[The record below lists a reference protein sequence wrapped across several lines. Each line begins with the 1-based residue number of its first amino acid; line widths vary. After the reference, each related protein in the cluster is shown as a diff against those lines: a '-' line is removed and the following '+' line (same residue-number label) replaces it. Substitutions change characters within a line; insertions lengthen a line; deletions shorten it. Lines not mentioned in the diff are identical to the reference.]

1 MDLAGYVINAV
12 LVEGRS
18 VKEVCEAHD
27 ISRSWLYELIAR
39 YRELGDEG
47 LRPVSKRPGSSPTRV
62 SPAVE
67 EQIVAM
73 RKELIDLGVD
83 AGAHTIQFH
92 LSRRRRRRAVPSVAT
107 IWRVLVRRGFV
118 TPHPQ
123 KRPKS
128 SWRRFQAELPNECW
142 QADTTHWV
150 LADGTDVEILNII
163 DDHSRLL
170 VASRAFVT
178 AKAADVVETFHL
190 GVSEFGLPASMLTDN
205 GAIFTAA
212 SRNGTCAIEL
222 ELLALGVD
230 YKHSRP
236 YHPQT
241 CGKVERFH
249 QTLKKWLTKQP
260 PAKTI
265 AALQAQLDRFASYY
279 NTIRPHRALGR
290 RTPAQAFAART
301 KATPRRAA
309 ITVPSEHRVRRDRV
323 DKAGKGHPALPVTVA
338 APGRRAPLRRHPRH
352 APGRRPRRPSHQQRR
367 RTPRP
372 VHHQPDQAIPNTTT
386 TRTTHLALSGMS
398 RDIRPRCLATSH
410 SAPGRIRTS
419 DLRIRRPQP

>member
-1 MDLAGYVINAV
+1 MRMDLAGYVINAV

-18 VKEVCEAHD
+18 VKEVCDAHG

-47 LRPVSKRPGSSPTRV
+47 LRPQSKRPRSSPTRLAA
-62 SPAVE
+62 SVE
-67 EQIVAM
+67 DEIVAM
-73 RKELIDLGVD
+73 RKELVDLGVD
-83 AGAHTIQFH
+83 AGAHTIHYH
-92 LSRRRRRRAVPSVAT
+92 LQVRYRRRRRAVPSVAT
-107 IWRVLVRRGFV
+107 IWRVLSRRGFI
-118 TPHPQ
+118 TPQPQ

-142 QADTTHWV
+142 QADTTHWA
-150 LADGTDVEILNII
+150 LADGSDVEILNVI

-170 VASRAFVT
+170 VASRAFKT

-190 GVSEFGLPASMLTDN
+190 GVSELGVPASMLTDN
-205 GAIFTAA
+205 GAIFTAE

-249 QTLKKWLTKQP
+249 QTLKKWLAKQRR
-260 PAKTI
+260 ARTV
-265 AALQAQLDRFASYY
+265 AQLQAQLDRFRAYY
-279 NTIRPHRALGR
+279 NHVRPHRALNR

-301 KATPRRAA
+301 KATPRRTG
-309 ITVPSEHRVRRDRV
+309 IVVPAQHRVRRDRV
-323 DKAGKGHPALPVTVA
+323 DSGGNVTLRYQSRLRHLGV
-338 APGRRAPLRRHPRH
+338 GRRYA
-352 APGRRPRRPSHQQRR
+352 G
-367 RTPRP
+367 
-372 VHHQPDQAIPNTTT
+372 
-386 TRTTHLALSGMS
+386 TRVLLLVADRDVRVITEDGEHLAEFTINPTK
-398 RDIRPRCLATSH
+398 DYQPQKRP
-410 SAPGRIRTS
+410 GQ
-419 DLRIRRPQP
+419 RP

>member
-1 MDLAGYVINAV
+1 MRMDLAGYVINAV

-39 YRELGDEG
+39 YREAGDDG
-47 LRPVSKRPGSSPTRV
+47 LTPQSKRPRSSPTRV
-62 SPAVE
+62 AAAVE
-67 EQIVAM
+67 DEIVAL
-73 RKELIDLGVD
+73 RRELTELGVD
-83 AGAHTIQFH
+83 AGAHTIHYH
-92 LSRRRRRRAVPSVAT
+92 LQLRSRRRRRAVPSVAT
-107 IWRVLVRRGFV
+107 IWRVLTRRGFV
-118 TPHPQ
+118 VPQPQ
-123 KRPKS
+123 KRPKC

-142 QADTTHWV
+142 QADTTHWA
-150 LADGTDVEILNII
+150 LANGTDVEILNVL

-190 GVSEFGLPASMLTDN
+190 GVSELGLPASMLTDN
-205 GAIFTAA
+205 GAIFTAE

-249 QTLKKWLTKQP
+249 QTLKKWLAKQR
-260 PAKTI
+260 PATTV
-265 AALQAQLDRFASYY
+265 AGLQARLDRFRTYY
-279 NTIRPHRALGR
+279 NQVRPHRALNR

-301 KATPRRAA
+301 KAKPRRPG
-309 ITVPSEHRVRRDRV
+309 ITIPAQHRVRRDRV
-323 DKAGKGHPALPVTVA
+323 DNGGNVTLRYQSKLRHLGV
-338 APGRRAPLRRHPRH
+338 GRRYAGTRVMLLVADRDVRVINEDGELLAQFIINPTKDYQPQKR
-352 APGRRPRRPSHQQRR
+352 PGQQ
-367 RTPRP
+367 
-372 VHHQPDQAIPNTTT
+372 V
-386 TRTTHLALSGMS
+386 
-398 RDIRPRCLATSH
+398 
-410 SAPGRIRTS
+410 
-419 DLRIRRPQP
+419 

>member
-18 VKEVCEAHD
+18 VAEVCEAHD

-39 YRELGDEG
+39 YRELGDVG
-47 LRPVSKRPGSSPTRV
+47 LRPRSKRPVSSPTRLA
-62 SPAVE
+62 SALE
-67 EQIVAM
+67 DEIVAL
-73 RKELIDLGVD
+73 RKELTDLGVD

-118 TPHPQ
+118 TPQPQ

-170 VASRAFVT
+170 IASRVFVT

-190 GVSEFGLPASMLTDN
+190 AVANHGLPASMLTDN
-205 GAIFTAA
+205 GAIFTAET
-212 SRNGTCAIEL
+212 RRGTCAIEL
-222 ELLALGVD
+222 ELLALGID

-249 QTLKKWLTKQP
+249 QTLKKWLAKQP
-260 PAKTI
+260 PAATV
-265 AALQAQLDRFASYY
+265 AALQAQLDRFATYY
-279 NTIRPHRALGR
+279 NTVRPHRALGR
-290 RTPAQAFAART
+290 RTPAQAFAARI
-301 KATPRRAA
+301 KATPRRPG
-309 ITVPSEHRVRRDRV
+309 ISVPAEHRVRRDRV
-323 DKAGKGHPALPVTVA
+323 DKAGKVTLRYQSKLLHLGI
-338 APGRRAPLRRHPRH
+338 GRRYI
-352 APGRRPRRPSHQQRR
+352 G
-367 RTPRP
+367 
-372 VHHQPDQAIPNTTT
+372 
-386 TRTTHLALSGMS
+386 TRVMLLVAD
-398 RDIRPRCLATSH
+398 RDVRVINDDGELLATFTINPTRQYQTQH
-410 SAPGRIRTS
+410 RPGQS
-419 DLRIRRPQP
+419 Q